1 MDFKLISPYR
11 PTGDQPEAIDE
22 LSRGILDGTPYQTL
36 LGVTGS
42 GKTFTMANVI
52 ERVQKPTLI
61 LSHNKTLAAQLYNE
75 FKSFFPE
82 NAVEYFVSY
91 YDYYQPEAYI
101 PSTDTYIEKDLAI
114 NEEIDRLR
122 LSTTSALLSG
132 RKDVIVVSSV
142 SCLYGI
148 GNPEDFHS
156 NVIDIKVGDNIGRNR
171 LLRHFVDSLYSRNE
185 IELSRGNFR
194 VKGDTVDIYLAYDD
208 VIVRI
213 EFWGEEIESI
223 RTIDPATG
231 NSTGTFDAYKIFP
244 ANLFV
249 TTKERIDKAIGE
261 IEIDLGKQVEFFK
274 SIGKNLEAKRLY
286 ERVTY
291 DVEMI
296 REIGHCS
303 GIENYSRYFDGREA
317 GTRPFCLLDYFP
329 KDFLTIID
337 ESHVTVPQI
346 RAMYGGD
353 RSRKMNLVE
362 YGFRLPAAVDNR
374 PLKFDEFE
382 GLARQII
389 YVSATPADYE
399 LEKSEGIVVEQ
410 VIRPTGLLDPV
421 IEVRPSLN
429 QIDDLLEEIQL
440 RIERDERVLVTTLTK
455 RMAEELNAYLAK
467 LDINCN
473 YIHSD
478 VDTLDRIKILDDL
491 RAGVYDV
498 LIGVNLL
505 REGLDLPEVSLVA
518 ILDADKEGFLR
529 SHRSLTQTV
538 GRAARNLNGRVI
550 MYADRITESMQKT
563 IDETN
568 RRREKQLAYNEENH
582 ITPQAI
588 QKSKSSVLISN
599 ADTKQ
604 PGLLDPVIEVRPSLN
619 QIDDLLEEIQLRI
632 ERDERVLVTT
642 LTKRMAEELNAY
654 LAKLDINCNYIHSD
668 VDTLDR
674 IKILDDLRAGV
685 YDVLIGVNLL
695 REGLD
700 LPEVSLVAIL
710 DADKEGFLRSHRSLT
725 QTVGRAARNLNGRV
739 IMYAD
744 RITESMQKTIDE
756 TNRRREK
763 QLAYNEE
770 NHITPQAIQK
780 SKSSVLI
787 SNADTKQQAQPSKAT
802 KPTKAYSDEY
812 REHVDV
818 AADPIVKYMSKEQLQ
833 KAIERTRKQMV
844 EAAKKMDFIEAAQY
858 RDELIKLEDL
868 YQKTTTTT

>member
-1 MDFKLISPYR
+1 MDFKIVSPYK
-11 PTGDQPEAIDE
+11 PTGDQPEAIEE
-22 LSRGILDGTPYQTL
+22 LSRGIADGVPYQTL

-52 ERVQKPTLI
+52 EKVQRPTLI
-61 LSHNKTLAAQLYNE
+61 LSHNKTLAAQLYGE
-75 FKSFFPE
+75 FKNFFPD

-122 LSTTSALLSG
+122 LSTTSSLLSG

-156 NVIDIKVGDNIGRNR
+156 NVIEVSVGSNIGRNAFLRR
-171 LLRHFVDSLYSRNE
+171 LVDALYSRNE
-185 IELSRGNFR
+185 IELNRGNFR
-194 VKGDTVDIYLAYDD
+194 VKGDTVDIYLAYDEKIIR
-208 VIVRI
+208 VI
-213 EFWGEEIESI
+213 FWGEEIESI
-223 RTIDPATG
+223 ETVDPATG
-231 NSTGTFDAYKIFP
+231 YSISTFDSYNIFP
-244 ANLFV
+244 ANIFV
-249 TTKERIDKAIGE
+249 TTKERIDRAIGE

-296 REIGHCS
+296 REVGHCS
-303 GIENYSRYFDGREA
+303 GIENYSRYFDGRNA

-329 KDFLTIID
+329 NDFLTIID
-337 ESHVTVPQI
+337 ESHVTIPQI
-346 RAMYGGD
+346 RAMFGGD
-353 RSRKMNLVE
+353 SSRKMNLVE
-362 YGFRLPAAVDNR
+362 YGFRLPAAIDNR

-382 GLARQII
+382 SLTKQVI

-399 LEKSEGIVVEQ
+399 LEKSEGVVVEQ

-455 RMAEELNAYLAK
+455 RMAEELNAYLLK
-467 LDINCN
+467 LDIRCN

-478 VDTLDRIKILDDL
+478 VDTLDRIQILADL

-550 MYADRITESMQKT
+550 MYADKITESMQQT

-568 RRREKQLAYNEENH
+568 RRREKQLAYNEANH

-588 QKSKSSVLISN
+588 KKAQTSILAQEKN
-599 ADTKQ
+599 GTA
-604 PGLLDPVIEVRPSLN
+604 PDPHIPYSQE
-619 QIDDLLEEIQLRI
+619 
-632 ERDERVLVTT
+632 
-642 LTKRMAEELNAY
+642 
-654 LAKLDINCNYIHSD
+654 
-668 VDTLDR
+668 
-674 IKILDDLRAGV
+674 
-685 YDVLIGVNLL
+685 
-695 REGLD
+695 
-700 LPEVSLVAIL
+700 
-710 DADKEGFLRSHRSLT
+710 
-725 QTVGRAARNLNGRV
+725 
-739 IMYAD
+739 YAHTAN
-744 RITESMQKTIDE
+744 I
-756 TNRRREK
+756 
-763 QLAYNEE
+763 
-770 NHITPQAIQK
+770 
-780 SKSSVLI
+780 
-787 SNADTKQQAQPSKAT
+787 
-802 KPTKAYSDEY
+802 
-812 REHVDV
+812 
-818 AADPIVKYMSKEQLQ
+818 AADPVVKYMNKEQLE
-833 KAIERTRKQMV
+833 KSIERTRKAMAD
-844 EAAKKMDFIEAAQY
+844 AAKRMEFIEAAQL
-858 RDELIKLEDL
+858 RDELLKLEEL
-868 YQKTTTTT
+868 VQKNR